1 MFDCIIVGGGPA
13 GLASALTLGRALKTT
28 LVIDN
33 DNARNKVTQ
42 TSHAFLTQD
51 GVTPEE
57 LREKAQADVDKYEDV
72 TRVQDTV
79 EKITKEDNTFI
90 VKTKNETY
98 KAKKV
103 MLCTGLRETLPN
115 IKGVKEIY
123 GKSAFYCPW
132 CDGYELRDKS
142 LLVDVSPELVMH
154 MAKLVNN
161 WTNDLVISSHD
172 FSELTEDDK
181 SFLKKKNI
189 KLIESKVAEFKHDDG
204 MINEVIYEDGTRVA
218 RNGAI
223 ISVEWDTKFSFL
235 EGLQIERDE
244 NEGIKKDDFGETS
257 VPGLFVA
264 GETNGSMPS
273 QLIDSAA
280 SGNHIAKLVA
290 MQIILEAEGET
301 LKG

>member
-1 MFDCIIVGGGPA
+1 MFDCIVVGGGPA

-57 LREKAQADVDKYEDV
+57 LREKAQSDVDKYEDV

-79 EKITKEDNTFI
+79 EKIAKEDNTFI

-132 CDGYELRDKS
+132 CDGYELRNKS

-154 MAKLVNN
+154 MAKLVSN
-161 WTNDLVISSHD
+161 WTNDLVISSQD

-189 KLIESKVAEFKHDDG
+189 KLIQGKVSEFKHEDG
-204 MINEVIYEDGTRVA
+204 MINEVIYEDGTRIS

-223 ISVEWDTKFSFL
+223 VSVEWDTKFSFL
-235 EGLQIERDE
+235 EELQIERDE
-244 NEGIKKDDFGETS
+244 NGGIKKDDFGETS
-257 VPGLFVA
+257 IPGLFVA
-264 GETNGSMPS
+264 GETNGAMPS

-290 MQIILEAEGET
+290 MQIILESEGET

>member
-42 TSHAFLTQD
+42 TSHEFLTQD